1 MIVKKNVI
9 NKLHEYNSEANEI
22 RLSFFRSKFYILNDL
37 INILIED
44 PYVENNDEI
53 FLNQLLN
60 ESHILENKVKSNYTI
75 T

>member
-44 PYVENNDEI
+44 PYVENNDKI

-60 ESHILENKVKSNYTI
+60 ESHILENKIKSNYTI